1 MALSSSCYAGKVALK
16 TLIGSKFENI
26 GAILLYVYMFI

>member
-1 MALSSSCYAGKVALK
+1 MALSSSWFAGKVALK
-16 TLIGSKFENI
+16 TLIGTKSENI